1 MCSDVADVTAAHSL
15 DTVTS
20 CLVQLHQ
27 CPENSQCLGHGSN
40 PCRAPMK
47 LRSILHLRFQSSFL
61 LAMRENTIAFAF
73 DWKVPIQS
81 TPFSFTPNC

>member
-27 CPENSQCLGHGSN
+27 CPENSQCLGTV
-40 PCRAPMK
+40 R
-47 LRSILHLRFQSSFL
+47 ILAGTNEVSFHLYICVQSSFL
-61 LAMRENTIAFAF
+61 PTMRENIMAFAF
-73 DWKVPIQS
+73 DWKLPIQS